1 MKLYDV
7 QFDPSDY
14 GIVQKYDEV
23 KSIYKMDL
31 SPTIITL
38 TTNIDSGEVSTQET
52 VKRTSDIYP

>member
-14 GIVQKYDEV
+14 GIIQKYDEV
-23 KSIYKMDL
+23 RPIYQTEL

-38 TTNIDSGEVSTQET
+38 TTSKETGLVSST
-52 VKRTSDIYP
+52 